1 MPSRRAVKVKEA
13 CRKMDSC
20 LELVMEVLTNFSDFY
35 TENGELQK
43 DKKIISE
50 MENIEEDYYTA
61 YGTIQEYLNS
71 RKDDSSSITSDVLSI
86 DMLQQMNIIDDSET
100 FRKDC
105 MTPLQQRTFHKE
117 RVLDQQNEVFDR
129 SPTATTTTT
138 TQSTSYPYQVTNQ
151 TKSSSNVLIHRL
163 NEHRDT
169 KNTTNS
175 EPNM

>member
-1 MPSRRAVKVKEA
+1 
-13 CRKMDSC
+13 MD
-20 LELVMEVLTNFSDFY
+20 
-35 TENGELQK
+35 
-43 DKKIISE
+43 
-50 MENIEEDYYTA
+50 
-61 YGTIQEYLNS
+61 
-71 RKDDSSSITSDVLSI
+71 
-86 DMLQQMNIIDDSET
+86 IIDDSET
-100 FRKDC
+100 LRKDS